1 MTLVESIAA
10 EVEKEIAASYQYFS
24 LPQREA
30 IRRLIVRKFAPVCP
44 EPQER
49 FSFTDADE
57 KANAAQ
63 CAAII
68 KLLKERRSAGAA
80 NHELNALAMKHTS
93 RITDLRQKQNYK
105 IKAVRENG
113 RTWRYFLAPED
124 W

>member
-1 MTLVESIAA
+1 MTRVESLAA
-10 EVEKEIAASYQYFS
+10 DITQKIVAKVN
-24 LPQREA
+24 LTVPQRHE
-30 IRRLIVRKFAPVCP
+30 ITRWIVAEFGPLVP

-49 FSFTDADE
+49 LSFTDADE